1 MVALAMTVLMGFVAL
16 SVDYGYAVAQRR
28 QVQTAVDS
36 AALAAADSALAN
48 ASTTDVINTAK
59 SYGAANANVPTSAV
73 TVTRP
78 PTTGSHAGDSNYIQV
93 SITKSVP
100 RLFSGIIDKTPWQ
113 VSATAMSAVVPG
125 GFDAAILAL
134 NGGSGGIKT
143 SGSSTIKVTGG
154 GSIVSNYNFNTSGN
168 TTITTDG
175 WIASNQ
181 GFVKSGTLNMSATL
195 GVNAS
200 AAQMADPLLTKITP
214 PTFPTFPS
222 DPITD
227 FTPAVTQACISK
239 PGWSP
244 SKAGDYLA
252 SPGLYCSGGSS
263 ASVLGN
269 KITGYDVFE
278 FQYGNY
284 KFNSNTAINIALN
297 GSLDTAQLD
306 GGNYI
311 FNGASG
317 GISISGTTNNVI
329 LKKGNY
335 AFLTGASLNISGN
348 APNNVLCDGALTY
361 NDCTVYFSGGGGISA
376 GGSNHVTLNPGTYI
390 FDGGTGISMS
400 GGDQLT
406 FNAGTYK
413 FYFRN
418 GAGLSLSGSS
428 TVNPVGSPYVQMWFS
443 GSTTPTTTWSN
454 FSMSGNTN
462 MQLPTGEYYFDHGNL
477 TASGSTVISGTNVFF
492 YFKNLGY
499 LQSSGGASFGF
510 TAPTTTIY
518 PGYYPGVFIYADR
531 ADNATFTW
539 TGTTSSVSQGV
550 IYIPDSKLIMT
561 GSSNAKVMTGQIIAN
576 SFDLSGNNN
585 TQVQYQKYV
594 ATTIPKSY
602 LVQ

>member
-1 MVALAMTVLMGFVAL
+1 
-16 SVDYGYAVAQRR
+16 
-28 QVQTAVDS
+28 
-36 AALAAADSALAN
+36 
-48 ASTTDVINTAK
+48 
-59 SYGAANANVPTSAV
+59 
-73 TVTRP
+73 
-78 PTTGSHAGDSNYIQV
+78 
-93 SITKSVP
+93 
-100 RLFSGIIDKTPWQ
+100 
-113 VSATAMSAVVPG
+113 
-125 GFDAAILAL
+125 
-134 NGGSGGIKT
+134 
-143 SGSSTIKVTGG
+143 
-154 GSIVSNYNFNTSGN
+154 
-168 TTITTDG
+168 
-175 WIASNQ
+175 
-181 GFVKSGTLNMSATL
+181 
-195 GVNAS
+195 
-200 AAQMADPLLTKITP
+200 
-214 PTFPTFPS
+214 
-222 DPITD
+222 
-227 FTPAVTQACISK
+227 
-239 PGWSP
+239 
-244 SKAGDYLA
+244 
-252 SPGLYCSGGSS
+252 
-263 ASVLGN
+263 
-269 KITGYDVFE
+269 VFE

-284 KFNSNTAINIALN
+284 KFNSNTPISIALN

-311 FNGASG
+311 FNGSG
-317 GISISGTTNNVI
+317 GGIAVSGTTHNVI

-335 AFLTGASLNISGN
+335 AFLTGASVNISGT
-348 APNNVLCDGALTY
+348 APNNVFCDGALTY
-361 NDCTVYFSGGGGISA
+361 NDCTVYFSGGGGITA

-390 FDGGTGISMS
+390 FDGGTGINMS

-443 GSTTPTTTWSN
+443 GSTSPTTTWSN

-518 PGYYPGVFIYADR
+518 PGYYPGVFIYGDR

-550 IYIPDSKLIMT
+550 IYIPDSMLIMT

-576 SFDLSGNNN
+576 SFNLSGNNN